1 MKIVQMPKNMNHKI
15 LYPEDIEI
23 GSTYFGSPVKE
34 ISDYNPPQ
42 TYLPVYK
49 FVLEDGT
56 TRELFADQEL
66 S

>member
-1 MKIVQMPKNMNHKI
+1 MTSNI

-23 GSTYFGSPVKE
+23 GSTYFGSPVKA
-34 ISDYNPPQ
+34 ISDYNPSQ
-42 TYLPVYK
+42 TYLTIFK

-66 S
+66 P